1 MLFEPKSQD
10 FPWQPT
16 RSTFHLA
23 VDMQRLFSRDGLWP
37 TPWLETILPVVAR
50 IAEHA
55 PDRTIFTRFIPAA
68 RPEAARGTWRRYYEQ
83 WRALTL
89 DHIDPGLIDLIA
101 PLDGIA
107 RHGSVVDKAVY
118 SGFVGTGLARLLG
131 ENGADGLIITGAE
144 TDVCVLATVLDAVDL
159 GYPVYI
165 ITDAVCGSTDTSHDA
180 VLTLYRTRFYQQ
192 IQTLTADQLLSLWP
206 R

>member
-1 MLFEPKSQD
+1 MLFEPKSID

-23 VDMQRLFSRDGLWP
+23 VDMQRLFSHDGPWP
-37 TPWLETILPVVAR
+37 TSWLETILPEVIR

-55 PDRTIFTRFIPAA
+55 PARTIFSRFIPAA
-68 RPEAARGTWRRYYEQ
+68 RPDEAHGTWQRYYEQ

-89 DHIDPGLIDLIA
+89 DHLEPALLGLIP
-101 PLDGIA
+101 PLDAIA
-107 RHGSVVDKAVY
+107 RYGVVLDKPVY
-118 SGFVGTGLARLLG
+118 SAFVGTDLARLLA
-131 ENGADGLIITGAE
+131 EKAADGLIISGAE

-159 GYPVYI
+159 GYPVYL
-165 ITDAVCGSTDTSHDA
+165 ITDAVCGSTDRSHDA

-192 IQTLTADQLLSLWP
+192 IQTLTTEQLLSLWP